1 MSVCETV
8 GSVIKRRYWRNGL
21 EMEKW
26 SDSEKVSMVSGDSDN
41 ANRR

>member
-1 MSVCETV
+1 MGVCETV
-8 GSVIKRRYWRNGL
+8 GSVIRGRYLRNGL

-26 SDSEKVSMVSGDSDN
+26 SDSGKVSMVSGDSDN